1 MRKRGT
7 GKKRKLLSQ
16 QRKLLSQPKCSIC
29 KGPIHPHKDKDGVV
43 YWEHG
48 HNAQPITNGRC
59 CDTCNKD
66 VVFPARINR
75 LRHRRPIRSVIDQP
89 SLFRGLE

>member
-1 MRKRGT
+1 MEMLHYRKRGIN
-7 GKKRKLLSQ
+7 KK
-16 QRKLLSQPKCSIC
+16 KLLSQPKCSIC
-29 KGPIHPHKDKDGVV
+29 KSPIHPHKDEDGVV

-59 CDTCNKD
+59 CDTCEAN
-66 VVFPARINR
+66 VVFPARVNR
-75 LRHRRPIRSVIDQP
+75 LGYGRPLREVIDQP

>member
-7 GKKRKLLSQ
+7 GKKRKLLS
-16 QRKLLSQPKCSIC
+16 KPKCSIC
-29 KGPIHPHKDKDGVV
+29 GGHIHLHRDENGKV

-59 CDTCNKD
+59 CDTCNRD
-66 VVFPARINR
+66 VVIPARINR
-75 LRHRRPIRSVIDQP
+75 IRQRRPIRRVEDQP
-89 SLFRGLE
+89 SLF